1 MITNELNFSLSID
14 EANVILNAL
23 GERPYVQVADLIV
36 KMQLQAQE
44 QLTAKENRSGESE
57 SLFD

>member
-44 QLTAKENRSGESE
+44 QLTVQNRSGESE

>member
-1 MITNELNFSLSID
+1 MNELNFILNID

-36 KMQLQAQE
+36 KMQLQAQA
-44 QLTAKENRSGESE
+44 QLSVKETRSEDTRD

>member
-1 MITNELNFSLSID
+1 MNELNFILNID

-44 QLTAKENRSGESE
+44 QLSVKEPRSEDTRD